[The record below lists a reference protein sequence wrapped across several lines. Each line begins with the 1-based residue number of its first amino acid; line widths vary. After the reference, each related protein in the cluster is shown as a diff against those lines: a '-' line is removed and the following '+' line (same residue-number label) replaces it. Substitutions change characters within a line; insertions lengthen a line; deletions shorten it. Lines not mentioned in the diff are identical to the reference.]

1 MNKLTEPDPFNY
13 KKQQESLNLRRILIA
28 YERLA
33 VEGLKMKANGL
44 SIREICGELKTRRD
58 ALPRAFEMAPGQGW
72 DVMAGE
78 RGESA

>member
-33 VEGLKMKANGL
+33 VEGLKLKARGL
-44 SIREICGELKTRRD
+44 SIQEICGELRTKRPT
-58 ALPRAFEMAPGQGW
+58 LLRAFKMAPEQGW
-72 DVMAGE
+72 DKRLE
-78 RGESA
+78 EK